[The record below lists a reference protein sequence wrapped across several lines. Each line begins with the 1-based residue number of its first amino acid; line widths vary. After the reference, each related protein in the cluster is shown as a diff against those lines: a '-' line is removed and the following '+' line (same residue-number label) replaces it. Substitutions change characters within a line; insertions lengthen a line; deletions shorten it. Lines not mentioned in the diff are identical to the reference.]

1 MGLNWLKYL
10 QNEVGDDGEIEEIE
24 VKIEYED
31 GTKKKWIFTGDQD
44 PVYEDGEDEDEE
56 GDSEEGD
63 SEEDDSE
70 DDSDEED

>member
-10 QNEVGDDGEIEEIE
+10 QNEVGDDDDIEEIE

-56 GDSEEGD
+56 GDSEEDD
-63 SEEDDSE
+63 SEEDGSE

>member
-10 QNEVGDDGEIEEIE
+10 QNEVGDDDDIEEIE

-44 PVYEDGEDEDEE
+44 PVYEDGEDEDEDE
-56 GDSEEGD
+56 EDEEGD

>member
-10 QNEVGDDGEIEEIE
+10 QNEVGDDDEIEEIE

-44 PVYEDGEDEDEE
+44 PVYEDGEDEDDEDEE
-56 GDSEEGD
+56 GE

>member
-10 QNEVGDDGEIEEIE
+10 QNEVGEDDEIEEIE

-56 GDSEEGD
+56 GEEGD

>member
-10 QNEVGDDGEIEEIE
+10 QNEVGDDGDIEEIE

-44 PVYEDGEDEDEE
+44 PVYEDGEDED
-56 GDSEEGD
+56 DSDEDD